1 MNDLQLNY
9 DELLDT
15 FGQLEAAAKEKI
27 RTLENKLANALN
39 STKVRRDER
48 ETDNATDISPQ
59 GPAFIGRVSF
69 VHV

>member
-15 FGQLEAAAKEKI
+15 FGQLETDANKEIK
-27 RTLENKLANALN
+27 TLKDKLANALN
-39 STKVRRDER
+39 STKVRKDER

>member
-15 FGQLEAAAKEKI
+15 FGQLEADANKEIK
-27 RTLENKLANALN
+27 TLKDKLANALN
-39 STKVRRDER
+39 STKVRKDQR